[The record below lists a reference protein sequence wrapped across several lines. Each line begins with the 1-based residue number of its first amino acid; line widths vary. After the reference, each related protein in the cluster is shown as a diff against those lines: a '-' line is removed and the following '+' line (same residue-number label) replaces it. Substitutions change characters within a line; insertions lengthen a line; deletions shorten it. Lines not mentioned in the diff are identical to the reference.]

1 MGKCH
6 VTMLWCEEINNLLDE
21 LDILVSFSK
30 LIFLVS
36 KSFFMI
42 HVLIIISNLFYCIN
56 NIFIYFIEIQNAND
70 IDLKPVPSR
79 STKFRSFTVCCPNG
93 GDNDLSMVG
102 ASYFDNSITWYIM
115 EVREDGLV
123 LKTKRGDVVEHCP
136 YEGIVNM
143 TFSPKTKIICI
154 WRRSEGLTQLKKY
167 HTKKV

>member
-6 VTMLWCEEINNLLDE
+6 VTMVYCEEINTLLDE
-21 LDILVSFSK
+21 LDLLVCIILFIARTFDLFFKSEFYPLSSLIYLHSFS
-30 LIFLVS
+30 
-36 KSFFMI
+36 
-42 HVLIIISNLFYCIN
+42 
-56 NIFIYFIEIQNAND
+56 IQSAND

-79 STKFRSFTVCCPNG
+79 STKFRSFTVCCPS
-93 GDNDLSMVG
+93 DLREEHDISSIIG

-123 LKTKRGDVVEHCP
+123 LKTKRGEVVEHCP
-136 YEGIVNM
+136 YDGIVNM

-154 WRRSEGLTQLKKY
+154 WRRSEGITLLKKY